1 MPPAYSTSA
10 TASGVTSNNVP
21 SLTPFWA
28 RISKFF
34 VWPLQFGPM
43 VYIGMLSLG
52 MMVVGILPLI
62 GGLVAVVI
70 WFFFFR
76 YAMTVL
82 VQTARG
88 NFNPDTVDLAVE
100 SGDRRPVKQSIYLI
114 ASIVLVAAAAGFIG
128 PKFAILLG
136 LLVTI
141 TLPAAIIIIAIHDSL
156 IDALNPLQI
165 MSVISGIGAPYFLLC
180 LFLMLLEG
188 GDIAVFE
195 VLGAVIPDFM
205 EIPVATFFSMYF
217 LLVMYNMMGYV
228 VYQYHEKL
236 GYSVDKTFDKNEAE
250 SQKGAKS
257 GPVLSPRDQQI
268 ADLVQAGNIAG
279 AIDVLK
285 EDMRYNRN
293 DIGDNQKLHKLFLAL
308 GDNDKTIAH
317 AQQLISWLLETKQ
330 NTAALDIF
338 LRMRGIEPN
347 FNVGPSKATANAT
360 LPLAQAAKKKRD
372 AALAMEFIKGFD
384 KKFPGHHDIPAVYF
398 LAAQLLSEFHRDDTQ
413 AIRILQTLLARYPQ
427 AGVANEATIYLNVL
441 LKTTATQP

>member
-1 MPPAYSTSA
+1 MPSNYSASA
-10 TASGVTSNNVP
+10 ALPVTQNSTP

-43 VYIGMLSLG
+43 VYISMLSLG

-62 GGLVAVVI
+62 GGLVAVAI

-82 VQTARG
+82 VQTSRG

-114 ASIVLVAAAAGFIG
+114 VSIVLVAAAAGFIG

-195 VLGAVIPDFM
+195 VLGAVIPDFI

-217 LLVMYNMMGYV
+217 MLVMYNMMGYV

-236 GYSVDKTFDKNEAE
+236 GYSVDKAFDKNAAE
-250 SQKGAKS
+250 SQAGNKT

-268 ADLVQAGNIAG
+268 AGLVQSGDIAA

-293 DIGDNQKLHKLFLAL
+293 DINDNQKLHKLFLAL

-317 AQQLISWLLETKQ
+317 AQQLISWLLEANQ

-338 LRMRGIEPN
+338 IRMRGIDPG
-347 FNVGPSKATANAT
+347 FNVGSGKADADAM
-360 LPLAQAAKKKRD
+360 LQLAQAAKTKRD
-372 AALAMEFIKGFD
+372 AALAMGFIKGFD
-384 KKFPGHHDIPAVYF
+384 KKYPGHRDIPAVYL
-398 LAAQLLSEFHRDDTQ
+398 LAAQLLSEFHRDDVQ
-413 AIRILQTLLARYPQ
+413 AMRILQTLLARYPQ
-427 AGVANEATIYLNVL
+427 SDVANEATIYLKVL
-441 LKTTATQP
+441 QQTTVAPS

>member
-1 MPPAYSTSA
+1 MSSNRPASA
-10 TASGVTSNNVP
+10 ALSVSQNSAP

-62 GGLVAVVI
+62 GGLVAVAI

-114 ASIVLVAAAAGFIG
+114 VSIVLVAAAAGFIG
-128 PKFAILLG
+128 PKFAIMLG

-195 VLGAVIPDFM
+195 VLGAVIPDFI

-217 LLVMYNMMGYV
+217 MLVMYNMMGYV

-236 GYSVDKTFDKNEAE
+236 GYSVDKTFDKNAAE
-250 SQKGAKS
+250 SQAGSKT
-257 GPVLSPRDQQI
+257 GPTLSLRDQQI
-268 ADLVQAGNIAG
+268 ADLVQSGDITA

-317 AQQLISWLLETKQ
+317 AQQLISWLLEANQ

-338 LRMRGIEPN
+338 MRMRGIDPG
-347 FNVGPSKATANAT
+347 FNPGSGKADADAM
-360 LPLAQAAKKKRD
+360 LPLAQAAKMKRN

-384 KKFPGHHDIPAVYF
+384 KKYPGHRDIPAVYF
-398 LAAQLLSEFHRDDTQ
+398 LAAQLLSEFHRDDKQ
-413 AIRILQTLLARYPQ
+413 AIRILQTLLARYPE

-441 LKTTATQP
+441 QQTMVVPS